1 MHFGDLLKH
10 SRPGHH
16 QHKIEL
22 PTFTDDIALCIV
34 HHIYKYLI
42 RTEPLRGEC
51 KQLFVSFIKPHKAVS
66 KCTISRWIKIWM
78 RKAGID
84 MTVFTPHSTRGAS
97 TSPMERPGIPL
108 KTIMQS
114 AGWTNE
120 HTFAGYFY
128 SRPLE

>member
-22 PTFTDDIALCIV
+22 PAFTNDITLCIV
-34 HHIYKYLI
+34 YHIYKYLI
-42 RTEPLRGEC
+42 RTESLRGEC

-66 KCTISRWIKIWM
+66 KCTISCWIRIWM

-84 MTVFTPHSTRGAS
+84 MTVFTRTVQEVLRHRQWNDQEFP
-97 TSPMERPGIPL
+97 
-108 KTIMQS
+108 
-114 AGWTNE
+114 
-120 HTFAGYFY
+120 
-128 SRPLE
+128 